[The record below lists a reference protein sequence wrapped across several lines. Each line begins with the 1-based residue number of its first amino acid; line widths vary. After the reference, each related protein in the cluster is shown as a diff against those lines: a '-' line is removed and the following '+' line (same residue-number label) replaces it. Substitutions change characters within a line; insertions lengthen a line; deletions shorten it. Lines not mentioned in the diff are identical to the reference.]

1 MRKKVLLFADVG
13 IDDAVVLIYALLHP
27 RIRVLGVVASFG
39 NTPRKLLLIVPW
51 QSCNLLHR

>member
-1 MRKKVLLFADVG
+1 MLLFADVG
-13 IDDAVVLIYALLHP
+13 IDDAVALIYALLHP